1 MRSILLV
8 CLFAAAAF
16 AAEWLTSYDEAFDR
30 AIAENKPVLVVLMR
44 QSCPY
49 CRQLISETLPQP
61 AIDRVISENF
71 IALMLDTEENPKEVM
86 RARLRANAVPASFI
100 IGADGRQQNML
111 IGYAPP
117 MTYMRFLQ
125 QN

>member
-1 MRSILLV
+1 MRSILLI
-8 CLFAAAAF
+8 CLSVVAACAAQ
-16 AAEWLTSYDEAFDR
+16 WLTNYDEAFDR
-30 AIAENKPVLVVLMR
+30 AATENKPVLIVLMR

-61 AIDRVISENF
+61 AIDRIVTENF
-71 IALMLDTEENPKEVM
+71 IALMLDTEENPKEVA

-100 IGADGRQQNML
+100 FGADGRQLGTL